1 MIETLKQAVEAL
13 ETMAEFSSSRLEDIR
28 YKMIDLIA
36 QLEKQEPVAYWS
48 EMYQCYSFD
57 QKYCDSVPLYT
68 HPAPAVPD
76 DFMQQ
81 IEQWSQA
88 YPLDIFPELT
98 KEEWKRA
105 RRALDGSLVKL
116 DRISASVIRHVIT
129 RVKEML
135 SAAPEYEGEK

>member
-1 MIETLKQAVEAL
+1 MIEPLKQAIE
-13 ETMAEFSSSRLEDIR
+13 ECIAEKPAHASVILQN
-28 YKMIDLIA
+28 LIA
-36 QLEKQEPVAYWS
+36 QLEKQEPVSWMGDSGGYV
-48 EMYQCYSFD
+48 CYFD
-57 QKYCDSVPLYT
+57 QPFAGAVPLYT

>member
-1 MIETLKQAVEAL
+1 MIETLREAVDAL
-13 ETMAEFSSSRLEDIR
+13 EMMIEREHIR
-28 YKMIDLIA
+28 ATLKQLIA
-36 QLEKQEPVAYWS
+36 QLEKQEPVGTV
-48 EMYQCYSFD
+48 ETLFD
-57 QKYCDSVPLYT
+57 ENVIEWRKLDRKTEVFF

-98 KEEWKRA
+98 KEDWKRA

-135 SAAPEYEGEK
+135 DAAPEYKGEK